1 MACRAGFHAPPE
13 NNIPKPV
20 QDCELWVLT
29 SPTPPG
35 QLGGAKN
42 VRVSALACR
51 EADVESADRRKG
63 VFPSELTFGDMI
75 PCPWRFSTVSSFGAL
90 PTRQGQGIVSPLHL
104 KVIYGQR
111 VSLLTLPWKII
122 IMVVSMNPFKIGER
136 VIYPNQGLGVIE
148 DIQQE
153 AFNGESFK
161 ILHLRI
167 LANNTLVLVPSSS
180 AEEIG
185 IRKLISERAVK
196 EIFDYMKTG
205 EVEVSMNW
213 KGRYKEHVNLMKSG
227 TILDMVAVLK
237 SLYYLSLIK
246 PLSFREKKMM
256 EKAKELV
263 VSEISEASS
272 LPSTQ
277 IERKIIH
284 TLSACFKDVKSGVD
298 I

>member
-1 MACRAGFHAPPE
+1 
-13 NNIPKPV
+13 
-20 QDCELWVLT
+20 
-29 SPTPPG
+29 
-35 QLGGAKN
+35 
-42 VRVSALACR
+42 
-51 EADVESADRRKG
+51 
-63 VFPSELTFGDMI
+63 
-75 PCPWRFSTVSSFGAL
+75 
-90 PTRQGQGIVSPLHL
+90 
-104 KVIYGQR
+104 
-111 VSLLTLPWKII
+111 
-122 IMVVSMNPFKIGER
+122 MVVSMNPFKIGER

-256 EKAKELV
+256 EKAKELI

-284 TLSACFKDVKSGVD
+284 TLSTCFKDVKSGLD